1 MGRVGE
7 IIRPMAT
14 TPCCESIDG
23 RTTKPSRALAPLR
36 LIFSPS
42 RTHPRPPAP
51 ASIHPG
57 PTSTG
62 VVTRFVCV
70 GVPVIPQPD
79 VEMEGLSRQRR
90 LRKMSQEFMPAAFS
104 FSANARVLCVG
115 SAVVYRVALSLA
127 GPSASSSTPSPRGNT
142 EEGSA
147 ADPPTP
153 TQEWVIAMS
162 QAKFCTFLAQVH
174 AILQH
179 PSVRQQLS
187 AVPSFDASTM
197 TVDWRPFDAFLQ
209 LMGSLLD
216 RHAHLPTWAF
226 SSDAASLPAADDAR
240 AGLERFLADCWR
252 ALETVLPALVVEP
265 YDAGST
271 ASREVLCV
279 YLLLRDLLQFPE
291 AVLTANCAYANAIL
305 SLEEV
310 HVAAPH
316 VCSICLESVQ
326 RAIGRESAATVR
338 LPCAHA
344 FHEHC
349 IMAWLRQSATCPQCR
364 APVGLHGAFGA

>member
-1 MGRVGE
+1 M
-7 IIRPMAT
+7 
-14 TPCCESIDG
+14 ES
-23 RTTKPSRALAPLR
+23 LA
-36 LIFSPS
+36 
-42 RTHPRPPAP
+42 
-51 ASIHPG
+51 
-57 PTSTG
+57 
-62 VVTRFVCV
+62 
-70 GVPVIPQPD
+70 
-79 VEMEGLSRQRR
+79 RQRR

-104 FSANARVLCVG
+104 FSASARVLCVG

-127 GPSASSSTPSPRGNT
+127 GPSSSSSAPSSLSPSRSSS
-142 EEGSA
+142 EEGG
-147 ADPPTP
+147 ADTP

-179 PSVRQQLS
+179 PTVRHQLV
-187 AVPSFDASTM
+187 AAPSSMDM
-197 TVDWRPFDAFLQ
+197 TATEVEWRPFDAFMQ
-209 LMGSLLD
+209 LMASLLD
-216 RHAHLPTWAF
+216 RHAHLPSWAF
-226 SSDAASLPAADDAR
+226 SSDAASLPVVDDAR

-310 HVAAPH
+310 EAAH
-316 VCSICLESVQ
+316 LAAGGHNACSICLEPVQ
-326 RAIGRESAATVR
+326 RAAERENAAAVR
-338 LPCAHA
+338 LPCTHA